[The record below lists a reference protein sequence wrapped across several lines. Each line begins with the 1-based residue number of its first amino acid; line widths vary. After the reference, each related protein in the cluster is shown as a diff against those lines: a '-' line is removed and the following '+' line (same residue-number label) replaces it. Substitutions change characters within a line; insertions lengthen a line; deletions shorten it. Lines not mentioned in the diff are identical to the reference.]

1 VTGGLEEKGEGVKG
15 TRFVT
20 GIRTLGGDVVDDGV
34 LEVWDPDEGAWMGGR
49 HMKEVDFVEKEDEWS
64 HKRKVGFH

>member
-1 VTGGLEEKGEGVKG
+1 LLVHTSITGYVSRPTMGLERGRQTYVLVTGGLEEKGEGVKG

-34 LEVWDPDEGAWMGGR
+34 LEV
-49 HMKEVDFVEKEDEWS
+49 
-64 HKRKVGFH
+64 

>member
-1 VTGGLEEKGEGVKG
+1 MGLERGRQTYVLVTGGLEEKGEGVKG

-34 LEVWDPDEGAWMGGR
+34 LEV
-49 HMKEVDFVEKEDEWS
+49 
-64 HKRKVGFH
+64 